1 MTSPISAI
9 SGFSG
14 ISGVSGLSGVSD
26 ADSTNGLDS
35 LTDTSGASGT
45 SGASAVQ
52 GPNDDFAGLLSKG
65 LENVQATQK
74 KADDLAVQ
82 VADGTLQ
89 DPAQYT
95 MAANEASLGLQLT
108 LAVRNKALDAFQEIM
123 RMQA

>member
-14 ISGVSGLSGVSD
+14 ISGVDAVSGVGGTD
-26 ADSTNGLDS
+26 AL
-35 LTDTSGASGT
+35 AGT
-45 SGASAVQ
+45 TGTAAVQ
-52 GPNDDFAGLLSKG
+52 GPNEDFAGMLSKG
-65 LENVQATQK
+65 LQSVQASQN
-74 KADDLAVQ
+74 KADDLALQ
-82 VADGTLQ
+82 VADGTLS

-108 LAVRNKALDAFQEIM
+108 LAVRNKAVEAFQEIM

>member
-9 SGFSG
+9 NGLTG
-14 ISGVSGLSGVSD
+14 ISGLTGVSGVDGTAAV
-26 ADSTNGLDS
+26 
-35 LTDTSGASGT
+35 SGT
-45 SGASAVQ
+45 AGAGAVQ
-52 GPNDDFAGLLSKG
+52 GPNENFAGMLSQG
-65 LENVQATQK
+65 LESVQASQK

-82 VADGTLQ
+82 VADGTLK

>member
-1 MTSPISAI
+1 MTSPISPI
-9 SGFSG
+9 GGFSG
-14 ISGVSGLSGVSD
+14 ISSIAGVSGTD
-26 ADSTNGLDS
+26 A
-35 LTDTSGASGT
+35 TSGIDALSDGSGT
-45 SGASAVQ
+45 SAAQ
-52 GPNDDFAGLLSKG
+52 GPNDDFAGMLSKG
-65 LENVQATQK
+65 LENVQASQK